1 MVRGFLKI
9 VNIVQITMASTVE
22 AGLFTIG
29 ETSLPEWQL
38 EEFSEYRAAR
48 LLNALAPPALFAVGV
63 TGNTMTLM
71 VLTFSELRH
80 TACCKYLAAVA
91 LADTM
96 VLILNFVFNFVDQF
110 VHKVRQSDA
119 ACKLY
124 YFLFFTS
131 AHLSS
136 WLLVAV
142 TAQRCL
148 VIRRPM
154 TSFFVTSNRCTL
166 CVIGG
171 LTAASV
177 MLNSHH
183 VVIRELGWSNVT
195 QQRVCQARGGGSE
208 VFVRDY
214 WRWVDAA
221 VYSFLPASFLLVFNT
236 VIIRTLR
243 KAAVFRKRHQRH
255 QGRRRKVPDVNDCGS
270 KSRRGCPALVSG
282 NERTLALAEVSENP
296 EVSVSD
302 NERSLTLAAVS
313 ENPEVSVSDN
323 ERSLTL
329 VAASDNPEVSVS
341 DNELSLNL
349 AAVSDNL
356 EVSLSDN
363 ERPLTLAAV
372 SENPE
377 VSVSDNERPLALAA
391 VSENPVASV
400 SDNEH
405 SFIKVA
411 VSINPALLVSG
422 SEHVSASAPFPANP
436 VLLSETGN
444 PLTSASSSDRPC
456 FVSETEDPLSSAPFS
471 VSSVSESEQRLS
483 PVSVSQHSFS
493 CAQSSGSIK
502 ACSAASSSWTV
513 GDRPQ
518 PPTDT
523 ASNASQQKE
532 RQNQSRQLT
541 LMPLLASL
549 LFVTLSAPIAFTL
562 VMEQQFWQRDTPQ
575 QVIRPDAS
583 QYGTCSHSLALV
595 ADAVSFVLSLTCIP

>member
-1 MVRGFLKI
+1 
-9 VNIVQITMASTVE
+9 MASTVE

-29 ETSLPEWQL
+29 ETSLPESQL
-38 EEFSEYRAAR
+38 EEFPEYRAAR
-48 LLNALAPPALFAVGV
+48 LLNTLAPPALFAVGV
-63 TGNTMTLM
+63 TGNTMTLI

-91 LADTM
+91 LTDTM

-110 VHKVRQSDA
+110 VHKVHQSDA

-177 MLNSHH
+177 LLNSHH

-195 QQRVCQARGGGSE
+195 QQRVCQTRGGGSE

-236 VIIRTLR
+236 IIIRTLR

-282 NERTLALAEVSENP
+282 KERPLALAEVSENP

-302 NERSLTLAAVS
+302 I
-313 ENPEVSVSDN
+313 
-323 ERSLTL
+323 
-329 VAASDNPEVSVS
+329 
-341 DNELSLNL
+341 
-349 AAVSDNL
+349 
-356 EVSLSDN
+356 
-363 ERPLTLAAV
+363 
-372 SENPE
+372 
-377 VSVSDNERPLALAA
+377 
-391 VSENPVASV
+391 
-400 SDNEH
+400 EH

-411 VSINPALLVSG
+411 VSISPALLVSG
-422 SEHVSASAPFPANP
+422 SEHVSTSAPFPAFP
-436 VLLSETGN
+436 MLLSETGN
-444 PLTSASSSDRPC
+444 PLTSASSSDRPS
-456 FVSETEDPLSSAPFS
+456 FVSEIEDPLSSAPFS
-471 VSSVSESEQRLS
+471 ASSVSETEQRLS
-483 PVSVSQHSFS
+483 PVSVSQHNFS
-493 CAQSSGSIK
+493 CAQSSGSIN
-502 ACSAASSSWTV
+502 ACSAAPSSWTV

-562 VMEQQFWQRDTPQ
+562 VMEQQFWRRDTPQ

-583 QYGTCSHSLALV
+583 QCGTCSHSLALV
-595 ADAVSFVLSLTCIP
+595 ANAVSIVLSLTCIP